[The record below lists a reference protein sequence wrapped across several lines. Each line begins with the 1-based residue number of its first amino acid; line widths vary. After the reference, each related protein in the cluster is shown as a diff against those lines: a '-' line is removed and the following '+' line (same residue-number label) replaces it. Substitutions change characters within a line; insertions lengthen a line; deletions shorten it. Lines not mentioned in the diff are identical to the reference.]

1 VADPQ
6 NNQTLTPTVDSRSIA
21 LEGILEDCEQSLS
34 SGNVSYDELLELI
47 RSARRMVGQSGQ
59 AARSQTREVRD
70 GHESAPDMSQELQ
83 PQPGATDQLPP
94 MVQVDVEVLGELL
107 SNLARLCHKINN
119 PLTSVM
125 GRAQMM
131 QMKMQKQGDENGAAK
146 KSVAVIEESAKRV
159 AGLVQEMANLVCQGR
174 KEFVE
179 RCHYDSNAG

>member
-6 NNQTLTPTVDSRSIA
+6 NKQTLTAVDSRSMA
-21 LEGILEDCEQSLS
+21 LSGILKACEESLET
-34 SGNVSYDELLELI
+34 GNVSHDELLESI
-47 RSARRMVGQSGQ
+47 RSAHRMVGQVDPSTSSKPTQ
-59 AARSQTREVRD
+59 ARVRRGSTD
-70 GHESAPDMSQELQ
+70 DSDQELQ
-83 PQPGATDQLPP
+83 PRPGVTDQLAP

-131 QMKMQKQGDENGAAK
+131 QMKMQKQGDDNDPAK

-179 RCHYDSNAG
+179 HCNYDSKAG

>member
-1 VADPQ
+1 MADPQ
-6 NNQTLTPTVDSRSIA
+6 NNQTLTPAVDSRSMA
-21 LEGILEDCEQSLS
+21 LSGILKACEESLET
-34 SGNVSYDELLELI
+34 GNVSHDELLDSI
-47 RSARRMVGQSGQ
+47 RLARRMLGQRDQQ
-59 AARSQTREVRD
+59 ARAKVTEVPD
-70 GHESAPDMSQELQ
+70 GRESAQQMSQELQ
-83 PQPGATDQLPP
+83 PRPGATDQLAP

-131 QMKMQKQGDENGAAK
+131 QMKMQKQGDEKDPAR

-179 RCHYDSNAG
+179 HCDYDSNAG